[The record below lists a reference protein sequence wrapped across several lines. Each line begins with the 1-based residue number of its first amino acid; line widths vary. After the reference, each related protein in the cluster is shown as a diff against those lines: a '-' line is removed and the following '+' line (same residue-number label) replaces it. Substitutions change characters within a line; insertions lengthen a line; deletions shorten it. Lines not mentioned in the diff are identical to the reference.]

1 MLAEDDDG
9 DGKEVHIAFAHYR
22 ARASVTYWE
31 GKDNWKDTDRL
42 KLYYADLEDARG
54 AMGVDNV
61 NRAQMVKIVGGM
73 VVKSLTSGLD
83 YVEEAEL
90 VG

>member
-1 MLAEDDDG
+1 
-9 DGKEVHIAFAHYR
+9 
-22 ARASVTYWE
+22 
-31 GKDNWKDTDRL
+31 L

-54 AMGVDNV
+54 AMGVDNF